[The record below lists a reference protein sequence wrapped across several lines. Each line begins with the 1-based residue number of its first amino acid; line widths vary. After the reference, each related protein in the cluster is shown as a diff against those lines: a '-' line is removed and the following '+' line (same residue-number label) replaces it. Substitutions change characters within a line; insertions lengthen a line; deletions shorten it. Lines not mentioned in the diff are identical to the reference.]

1 MPNTSLEYSP
11 SQAALTSLAAG
22 TGAWGGIQA
31 LNTLD
36 LAFGLPHKL
45 KNVNKA
51 INELEQL
58 AKSRK
63 QKDLSLAAKAILKEK
78 GSVESIYKLRDA
90 LEAAINS
97 PKKDLLG
104 GITQQGHSILHN
116 NLLGNRLTERI
127 INNSL
132 REKIFPSKVNAVMGN
147 FCPIGRRAILAG
159 TLALLGASLGG
170 LRKKTASSDSSNYD
184 ISYSIPQ
191 AIGVGGATG
200 TVGLSSV
207 LLSNE
212 IGKRKL
218 LKDLSDKA
226 KSRSISNKDYNK
238 LLHLLRQKYGLYTS
252 DITGYGAEEVR
263 KSLPYEKLSKKFNDK
278 VRTILGFTSPKT
290 NLPIKAKNKFI
301 EGILKRTTPLT
312 TLIGIS
318 TLLGGL
324 SFNKKASS
332 TYSFD
337 PENAVKGFALGAG
350 GTAMA
355 NEIIGDYIPAVA
367 AYNKFDK
374 IYVPDLLVYPFS
386 IDPKS
391 GKLNIDMQ
399 AFRNLS
405 RKAKLYNSLM
415 HSKDLNE
422 IAKAKSKN
430 DAKKIFYKYFNLSDK
445 ELKQLKKRIKASDFI
460 SDYFK
465 GDYGVLNPIKNI
477 VSRNKDKNIIVNK
490 LNNLIK
496 NPNNL
501 ESKSY
506 AQQFFNPKYMKLKNK
521 LVYLMGILG
530 AAGFGLNKFKDKS

>member
-1 MPNTSLEYSP
+1 MSNTSLEYSP

-36 LAFGLPHKL
+36 LAFGLPNKL

-63 QKDLSLAAKAILKEK
+63 QKDLSLAAKTILKEK
-78 GSVESIYKLRDA
+78 GSIDSIYKLRDA
-90 LEAAINS
+90 LKAAINS
-97 PKKDLLG
+97 PKKNLLG

-132 REKIFPSKVNAVMGN
+132 REKIFPKKVNAAMGN

-170 LRKKTASSDSSNYD
+170 LRKKAAFSDSSNYD

-200 TVGLSSV
+200 TVGLGSV

-218 LKDLSDKA
+218 LKDLSEKA
-226 KSRSISNKDYNK
+226 KSRSISIKDYNK

-252 DITGYGAEEVR
+252 DIIGYEAEEVR

-290 NLPIKAKNKFI
+290 KLPIKAKNKFI

-324 SFNKKASS
+324 SLNKKASSS

-355 NEIIGDYIPAVA
+355 NELIGDYLPAVA
-367 AYNKFDK
+367 THNKFDK
-374 IYVPDLLVYPFS
+374 IFLDHPFS
-386 IDPKS
+386 VDPKS

-405 RKAKLYNSLM
+405 RKAQFYNSLM
-415 HSKDLNE
+415 PSEDLNE

-430 DAKKIFYKYFNLSDK
+430 DAKNIFYKYFNLSDK
-445 ELKQLKKRIKASDFI
+445 ELNRLKKRVKASDFI

-465 GDYGVLNPIKNI
+465 GDYGILNPIKNI

-530 AAGFGLNKFKDKS
+530 AAGFGLNKLKDKS

>member
-1 MPNTSLEYSP
+1 MSNTSLEYSP

-36 LAFGLPHKL
+36 LAFGLPNKL

-63 QKDLSLAAKAILKEK
+63 QKDLSLAAKTILKEK
-78 GSVESIYKLRDA
+78 GSIDSIYKLRDA
-90 LEAAINS
+90 LKAAINS
-97 PKKDLLG
+97 PKKNLFG

-132 REKIFPSKVNAVMGN
+132 REKIFPKKVNAAMGN

-170 LRKKTASSDSSNYD
+170 LRKKAAFSDSSNYD

-200 TVGLSSV
+200 TVGLGSV

-218 LKDLSDKA
+218 LKDLSEKA
-226 KSRSISNKDYNK
+226 KSRSISIKDYNK

-252 DITGYGAEEVR
+252 DIIGYEAEEVR

-290 NLPIKAKNKFI
+290 KLPIKAKNKFI

-324 SFNKKASS
+324 SLNKKASSS

-355 NEIIGDYIPAVA
+355 NELIGDYLPAVA
-367 AYNKFDK
+367 THNKFDK
-374 IYVPDLLVYPFS
+374 IFLDHPFS
-386 IDPKS
+386 VDPKS

-405 RKAKLYNSLM
+405 RKAQFYNSLM
-415 HSKDLNE
+415 PSEDLNE

-430 DAKKIFYKYFNLSDK
+430 DAKNIFYKYFNLSDK
-445 ELKQLKKRIKASDFI
+445 ELNRLKKRVKASDFI

-465 GDYGVLNPIKNI
+465 GDYGILNPIKNI

-530 AAGFGLNKFKDKS
+530 AAGFGLNKLKDKS

>member
-1 MPNTSLEYSP
+1 
-11 SQAALTSLAAG
+11 
-22 TGAWGGIQA
+22 
-31 LNTLD
+31 
-36 LAFGLPHKL
+36 
-45 KNVNKA
+45 
-51 INELEQL
+51 
-58 AKSRK
+58 
-63 QKDLSLAAKAILKEK
+63 
-78 GSVESIYKLRDA
+78 
-90 LEAAINS
+90 
-97 PKKDLLG
+97 
-104 GITQQGHSILHN
+104 
-116 NLLGNRLTERI
+116 
-127 INNSL
+127 
-132 REKIFPSKVNAVMGN
+132 MGN

-170 LRKKTASSDSSNYD
+170 LRKKTASSNYD

-200 TVGLSSV
+200 TVGLGSV

-218 LKDLSDKA
+218 LKDLSEKA
-226 KSRSISNKDYNK
+226 KSRSISIKDYNK
-238 LLHLLRQKYGLYTS
+238 LIHLLRQKYGLYTS

-332 TYSFD
+332 STYSFD

-355 NEIIGDYIPAVA
+355 NELIGDYIPAVA
-367 AYNKFDK
+367 AHNKFDK
-374 IYVPDLLVYPFS
+374 IYLDYPFS
-386 IDPKS
+386 VDPKS

-415 HSKDLNE
+415 FSEDLNE

-430 DAKKIFYKYFNLSDK
+430 DVKNVFYKYFNLSDK
-445 ELKQLKKRIKASDFI
+445 ELNQLKKRIKASDFI

-465 GDYGVLNPIKNI
+465 GDYGILNPIKNI
-477 VSRNKDKNIIVNK
+477 ISRNKDKNIIINK

-501 ESKSY
+501 ELKSY

-530 AAGFGLNKFKDKS
+530 AAGFGLNKFKNKS